1 MHREVDRSLTG
12 KIGRVT
18 GRIGPGTIGEVMLP
32 FLGGTNA
39 FHAHPFDKES
49 EFTVGEEVLV
59 IYYEPP
65 QTVFVDELPDVLR
78 RDARGYKRH
87 TDDGGPFLEHP

>member
-1 MHREVDRSLTG
+1 MPRNVDRSLTG

-18 GRIGPGTIGEVMLP
+18 GRVAPGTIGEVMLP
-32 FLGGTNA
+32 FRGGTSA

-49 EFTVGEEVLV
+49 VYAVGDEVLV

-65 QTVFVDELPDVLR
+65 QTVFVDDLPDVLR
-78 RDARGYKRH
+78 RQPRG
-87 TDDGGPFLEHP
+87 